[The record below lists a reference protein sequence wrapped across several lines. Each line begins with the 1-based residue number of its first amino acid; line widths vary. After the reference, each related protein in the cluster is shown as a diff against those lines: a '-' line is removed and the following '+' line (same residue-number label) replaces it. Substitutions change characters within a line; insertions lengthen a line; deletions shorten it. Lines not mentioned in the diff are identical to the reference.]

1 MSFLPLADV
10 EINNE
15 THPFWDALRNNT
27 LMLPRCTACQSVVW
41 YPRAHCPIC
50 FSTQLQW
57 EEMSGN
63 GTVYSYSIVAKG
75 NGRWKESGPYVVAYV
90 ELAEGPRILT
100 NIVGVAP
107 SDVHI
112 NMPVVAVFDTGDDG
126 RVLLRFSS
134 VSAS

>member
-15 THPFWDALRNNT
+15 THPFFFFFHNNT
-27 LMLPRCTACQSVVW
+27 LLLLRCTSCTSVVW
-41 YPRAHCPIC
+41 YPRAHCPVC
-50 FSTQLQW
+50 FSTELKW
-57 EEMSGN
+57 EEMSGR

-100 NIVGVAP
+100 NIVNVTP
-107 SDVHI
+107 SEVHI
-112 NMPVVAVFDTGDDG
+112 NMPVTAVFDTGDDG
-126 RVLLRFSS
+126 RVLLRFTS
-134 VSAS
+134 VSTS